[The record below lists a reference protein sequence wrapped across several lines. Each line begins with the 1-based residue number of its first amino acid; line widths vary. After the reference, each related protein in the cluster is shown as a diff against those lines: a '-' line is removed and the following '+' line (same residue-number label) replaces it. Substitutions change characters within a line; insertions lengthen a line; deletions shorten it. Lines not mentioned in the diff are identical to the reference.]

1 MNLLKEDPATIETN
15 KSSFAKLPGNTNESL
30 EQIHDPLALSLDER
44 GLIQDCSKSFE
55 KQFGFRRS
63 DLVWQPVSK
72 LFPQLVGVEL
82 IKSGQI
88 NPLLNYL
95 CRCGQHYEAQNRH
108 GDTLSC
114 NLSFVRVEYNGKRLL
129 RLMVRPSDGVRV

>member
-1 MNLLKEDPATIETN
+1 MNLLREDPTIIETN
-15 KSSFAKLPGNTNESL
+15 NSFLTKLPEETSKSL
-30 EQIHDPLALSLDER
+30 EQSHDPLALSLDER
-44 GLIQDCSKSFE
+44 GMIQDCSKSFE

-63 DLVWQPVSK
+63 ELVWQPVSK

-95 CRCGQHYEAQNRH
+95 CRCGQLYEAQNRH

-114 NLSFVRVEYNGKRLL
+114 NLSFVRIEYNGKRFL

>member
-1 MNLLKEDPATIETN
+1 MNLLREDPATIETN
-15 KSSFAKLPGNTNESL
+15 KSFFAKLPDKTNESL
-30 EQIHDPLALSLDER
+30 EQRLDPLALSLDER
-44 GLIQDCSKSFE
+44 GMIQDCSKSFE

-82 IKSGQI
+82 IKAGEV

-95 CRCGQHYEAQNRH
+95 CRCGQLYEAQNRH

-114 NLSFVRVEYNGKRLL
+114 NLSFVRIEYNGKRFL
-129 RLMVRPSDGVRV
+129 RLMVRPLGGVQA